1 MKRFMIAAAS
11 TLALTAGAGAAI
23 ADDVPGAV
31 EATRAIGNEPS
42 GSDTRKFGENY
53 PSYSLDD
60 AGMVLDPDG
69 EMVMD
74 EKGEPMDED
83 AFSAKYKPAEQPFD
97 LDQDFALEERK
108 GRAGD
113 DG

>member
-11 TLALTAGAGAAI
+11 TLALTAGAGAAM

-42 GSDTRKFGENY
+42 GYDMKKFTEDY
-53 PSYSLDD
+53 PSYSLDE
-60 AGMVLDPDG
+60 AGMVLDPEG

-74 EKGEPMDED
+74 EKGEPMDAESF
-83 AFSAKYKPAEQPFD
+83 AAKYQPAEQPFD